1 MKDNVLQRYL
11 QPKTEPKQEDGE
23 ATEGGLDDLGSF
35 GFLRGIHD
43 RALMLEL
50 RYKNGNIDA
59 FPYAWLNRAS
69 FDPSEGITLRFG
81 SETVTISGQHLNA
94 EARAQVRLFDGI
106 VRHRVPWVREADGPA
121 LLEAPRTATV
131 IEVLKVK

>member
-1 MKDNVLQRYL
+1 MKDSILQRYT
-11 QPKTEPKQEDGE
+11 QPKDDQGREGQADQEGVPE
-23 ATEGGLDDLGSF
+23 DLGAF
-35 GFLRGIHD
+35 GYLRGIHD

-69 FDPSEGITLRFG
+69 FDPSEGITLCFG
-81 SETVTISGQHLNA
+81 SEKVTIMGQNLNG
-94 EARAQVRLFDGI
+94 EMHAQVRLFDGI
-106 VRHRVPWVREADGPA
+106 VRHRVPWVREADGTA

-131 IEVLKVK
+131 VEVLKLK